1 MSLILSEMAMRRAVV
16 TIGLGFGD
24 EAKGATVDKVCRELH
39 ADLVVRYCGG
49 CQAAHNVILP
59 DGTHHTFS
67 QFGSGSL
74 HHVPTYIGP
83 DVIISPFFMVNEAK
97 HLSELGL
104 NPWKLLSVDQECLI
118 TTPYHQSLNRTLE
131 CKRGDDRHGSCGL
144 GIGTTREH
152 SILQPDDAL
161 RLKDLRVLS
170 YSGRKAAIG
179 KLKKIQQWASKQA
192 GAPVEEYLDPDSLYI
207 HLVDA
212 SLKIN
217 VVEKM
222 PDFKMAVFE
231 GAQGMLL
238 DENHGYH
245 PHTTWS
251 TVTLKHAGELLRGSD
266 TEVNV
271 MGCIRAY
278 MTRHGAGTFLSH
290 DQNMMADAL
299 NIDIGNP
306 PNEWQ
311 GRMRYGLLD
320 LNVLAYSKAALGG
333 QLHNISL
340 SCLDHV
346 SRLIPVLDGDI
357 KHVGYIELKKMI
369 EQTLAPIVVTG
380 RGPTYAD
387 RQMGE
392 LSWYPLEEA
401 IEIDG

>member
-1 MSLILSEMAMRRAVV
+1 MQVRRAAI

-24 EAKGATVDKVCRELH
+24 CCKGATVDYLCRTLK

-49 CQAAHNVILP
+49 CQAAHNVVLP
-59 DGTHHTFS
+59 DGTHHIFS
-67 QFGSGSL
+67 QFGAGSL
-74 HHVPTYIGP
+74 RHVPTYIGP
-83 DVIISPFFMVNEAK
+83 DVIISPLFMYNEAR

-104 NPWKLLSVDQECLI
+104 NPWKLINVDQECLI

-131 CKRGDDRHGSCGL
+131 LRRGDDKHGSCGL
-144 GIGTTREH
+144 GIGATREH
-152 SILQPDDAL
+152 SILRPDDAL

-170 YSGRKAAIG
+170 INGRRAAID

-192 GAPVEEYLDPDSLYI
+192 NMPIGDHLEPDLLYA
-207 HLVDA
+207 HLVND

-217 VVEKM
+217 VVDKM
-222 PDFKMAVFE
+222 PDFKMAIFE
-231 GAQGMLL
+231 GAQGILL

-251 TVTLKHAGELLRGSD
+251 TVTLKNAWELLRGSD

-278 MTRHGAGTFLSH
+278 MTRHGAGPFASENNSLMS
-290 DQNMMADAL
+290 NAL

-311 GRMRYGLLD
+311 GRMRYGMLD
-320 LNVLAYSKAALGG
+320 FNALTYSKSVLGG
-333 QLHNISL
+333 RLHSISL
-340 SCLDHV
+340 SCIDHI
-346 SRLIPVLDGDI
+346 SRLIPIMDGEV
-357 KHVGYIELKKMI
+357 KHVDYVELKKMI
-369 EQTLAPIVVTG
+369 AQTLAPIVVTG
-380 RGPTYAD
+380 RGPTYVD

-392 LSWYPLEEA
+392 ISWHSLEEA
-401 IEIDG
+401 INGERNSI